1 MSNPSNNAFIFSW
14 STFLRAW
21 SGLDSRDHLPGG
33 EQGQAVEGHQAQ
45 VRGGPGG
52 GGIKQLNNILI
63 TTANSRKYSLVCSIL
78 SWGVLFRVWNL
89 RQNSP

>member
-1 MSNPSNNAFIFSW
+1 MTNLNDNAIIFSW

-21 SGLDSRDHLPGG
+21 PGLDCRGHLPGG

-45 VRGGPGG
+45 VRGCPGG
-52 GGIKQLNNILI
+52 GGIRQLNNILL
-63 TTANSRKYSLVCSIL
+63 TTYNSRLYSLVCSIL
-78 SWGVLFRVWNL
+78 PWGVLFRVWNL